1 MPPRAKRKTPEEV
14 DVLIGGG
21 IRYDVRMGKKLGL
34 VVVGALL
41 LTGCASG
48 EPEAAPAP
56 TVTVT
61 ATPEAAPIQVQA
73 VPTEEAQNPEVAYV
87 EAVKENWYGEP
98 PTNEELISAGLF
110 ACEQYPTVEHYTEIT
125 AVQGEDWQAQDNN
138 LRVVVT
144 AGRTLCPE
152 FDPSA

>member
-1 MPPRAKRKTPEEV
+1 M
-14 DVLIGGG
+14 LIGGG
-21 IRYDVRMGKKLGL
+21 SRYDERMGKRLGL

-41 LTGCASG
+41 LTGCAGG
-48 EPEAAPAP
+48 EPEAAP

-61 ATPEAAPIQVQA
+61 ATPEAAVEAAPIQAQA
-73 VPTEEAQNPEVAYV
+73 APTEDAENPEVAYL

-98 PTNEELISAGLF
+98 PVDDELISAGLF

-138 LRVVVT
+138 LRVVVS
-144 AGRTLCPE
+144 AGQTLCPE